1 MVKEA
6 TLPLEEI
13 VKAIQDKKGFNIL
26 VLDVQEISSL
36 TSYFVIAEGRVERHL
51 KAISDEVL
59 DRMAKLG
66 RKPYQIEGIAD
77 GDWLVV
83 DYGDVMVHLFKPA
96 VREKYG
102 LEEVWRES
110 KIVDLPCIEKGGDPD
125 TIDDT
130 DAINDF

>member
-1 MVKEA
+1 MVEEA
-6 TLPLEEI
+6 LPTLEEI
-13 VKAIQDKKGFNIL
+13 VKAIQEKKGFNIL
-26 VLDVQEISSL
+26 VLDVQNVSTL

-51 KAISDEVL
+51 KAISDEVM

-66 RKPYQIEGIAD
+66 RKPYQVEGIAD

-83 DYGDVMVHLFKPA
+83 DYGDVMVHLFKPT

-110 KIVDLPCIEKGGDPD
+110 KIVDLPCIEQVQQGDSD
-125 TIDDT
+125 II
-130 DAINDF
+130 ADF